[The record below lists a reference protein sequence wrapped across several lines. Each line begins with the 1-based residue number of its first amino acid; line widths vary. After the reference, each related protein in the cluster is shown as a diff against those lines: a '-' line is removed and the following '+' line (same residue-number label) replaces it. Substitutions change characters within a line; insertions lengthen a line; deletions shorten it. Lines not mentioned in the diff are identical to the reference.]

1 MLPDRSV
8 LIGQKLVEN
17 ANMPKIQMRHFEHFF
32 LNFRRLTLINL
43 GHSTLVYTATFYGLG
58 LVQSLAWRNHKRCKK
73 ARFCIRLLKVL
84 GHGVE
89 LFLITWPLVMI

>member
-1 MLPDRSV
+1 
-8 LIGQKLVEN
+8 
-17 ANMPKIQMRHFEHFF
+17 MRHFEHFF

-43 GHSTLVYTATFYGLG
+43 GHSTLVYTAPFYGLG

-89 LFLITWPLVMI
+89 LFFNHLALGNDLNKGGFTTIVMQIV